1 MRIDKVA
8 GIAGIAL
15 AVTGVAGC
23 ASAQSAPVP
32 STPITYLQGKWTCEH
47 KTPEGTDKQ
56 KWTFTIT
63 KTQIS
68 VLNGRPG
75 AVPGVE
81 DYVLEGGSLT
91 LTDSTRG
98 FLQQGYKSP
107 ATVQF
112 PSAMPAVGKEFD
124 TEVLLPNTDKWG
136 LKITVNGNTAAIQVS
151 DPQNESW
158 ACTRN

>member
-1 MRIDKVA
+1 MRFSKLA

-15 AVTGVAGC
+15 AVAGVAGC
-23 ASAQSAPVP
+23 ASLQSASAP
-32 STPITYLQGKWTCEH
+32 STPIAYLQGKWTCEH
-47 KTPEGTDKQ
+47 KTPEGTDKG
-56 KWTFTIT
+56 KWIFTIT

-68 VLNGRPG
+68 VLDGRTG
-75 AVPGVE
+75 TGRGVE
-81 DYVLEGGSLT
+81 DYVLQGGSLT
-91 LTDSTRG
+91 LTDSARG

-112 PSAMPAVGKEFD
+112 PTAMPAVGKEFD

-136 LKITVNGNTAAIQVS
+136 LKITVTGNTAEIKVS